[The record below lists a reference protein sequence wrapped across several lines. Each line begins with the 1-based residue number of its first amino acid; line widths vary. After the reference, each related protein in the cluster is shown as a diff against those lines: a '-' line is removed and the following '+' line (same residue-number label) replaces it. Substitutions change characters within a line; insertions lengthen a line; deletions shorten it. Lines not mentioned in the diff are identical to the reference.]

1 MLTLENTVASLSK
14 DEAQDIIHSAKD
26 LTESEKIKLV
36 DMGWYR
42 DSKGGMWPPTKGDII
57 SFPIKKSDLMPKEN
71 PINQTNLAIAALSAS
86 FANAMNKIDPQFSTL
101 FLEEIENRYHELR
114 EMELVHV
121 EAMETLTWTREFIQN
136 K

>member
-1 MLTLENTVASLSK
+1 MASLDK
-14 DEAQDIIHSAKD
+14 NETPNIIHSAKD

-57 SFPIKKSDLMPKEN
+57 SFPIKRSDLMPKEN

-86 FANAMNKIDPQFSTL
+86 FAKAMNKIDPQFSTL

-114 EMELVHV
+114 EMELVHI